1 MAYTQEDK
9 DKVRKAYIFDKLPLD
24 KVVSLHGI
32 SYATVQRWKKQAFD
46 NGDDW
51 DKVKSAQT
59 LAGGEIEDVARQ
71 ILTDF
76 ILLFQNLSGE
86 IKSDTNTSPI
96 EKAKILASLSDS
108 YNKTIGANRKLMPVT
123 DKLAIAMTVMEMLGA
138 YIQKT
143 KPEAMPIF
151 VEILVPF
158 GEVLS
163 REFEWWKSYAI

>member
-1 MAYTQEDK
+1 MAYSQDDK

-24 KVVSLHGI
+24 KCASLHGI
-32 SYATVQRWKKQAFD
+32 SYATVQRWKTQARAR
-46 NGDDW
+46 GDDW

-86 IKSDTNTSPI
+86 IKSDTDTPPI

-123 DKLAIAMTVMEMLGA
+123 DRLAVAMTVMELLGE
-138 YIQKT
+138 YIKEH
-143 KPEAMPIF
+143 KPEAMAVF

-158 GEVLS
+158 GELLD
-163 REFEWWKSYAI
+163 RELK